1 MKNPTLVLDSGS
13 DTARRNEHRFLVNES
28 VARLALRTSGTYL
41 GLDRDDRPYQWST
54 TAYLDTYGWGVF
66 RAAESGKALQLRVR
80 EYHRTRPSE
89 ILAGE
94 TVYFEMKDDSASTS
108 FKERY
113 EVPTM
118 SLPEYLRG
126 EQKLPRDENGLVE
139 RANGT
144 IAAGVRPVVATQ
156 YNRIAYSA
164 PDGSMRITADHNLM
178 YLAVPWVANVP
189 SAMPCRIGP
198 VIAREPGVV
207 IEVKWF
213 RELPRWAD
221 ELYSYIRD
229 HMVNERPSK
238 FVVAMRH
245 LLGEEQQDLVP

>member
-1 MKNPTLVLDSGS
+1 LKNIVLDASS

-28 VARLALRTSGTYL
+28 VARLALRTSGTHL

-54 TAYLDTYGWGVF
+54 TAYLDSYGWGVF
-66 RAAESGKALQLRVR
+66 RSAEAGKALQLRVR
-80 EYHRTRPSE
+80 EYHRTRPSQ
-89 ILAGE
+89 IFAGE

-113 EVPTM
+113 EVPTS
-118 SLPEYLRG
+118 SLPAYLRG

-139 RANGT
+139 RADKR
-144 IAAGVRPVVATQ
+144 IAEGVRPVVVTQ

-178 YLAVPWVANVP
+178 YLAVPWVANHA
-189 SAMPCRIGP
+189 SSMPCRIGP

-221 ELYSYIRD
+221 ELYSYIKD

-245 LLGEEQQDLVP
+245 LLGEEQKDLGS

>member
-1 MKNPTLVLDSGS
+1 MKNVVLDATS
-13 DTARRNEHRFLVNES
+13 DTARRFEHRFLVNES

-41 GLDRDDRPYQWST
+41 PLDRDDRPYQWST
-54 TAYLDTYGWGVF
+54 TAYLDSYDWRIF
-66 RAAESGKALQLRVR
+66 RSAEAGQALQLRVR
-80 EYHRTRPSE
+80 EYHRTRPNE
-89 ILAGE
+89 ILAGSF
-94 TVYFEMKDDSASTS
+94 VYFEMKDDSASTS

-118 SLPEYLRG
+118 SLPAYLRG
-126 EQKLPRDENGLVE
+126 EQKLPHDDNGLVV
-139 RANGT
+139 RAEGL
-144 IAAGVRPVVATQ
+144 IAAGIRPVVVTQ
-156 YNRIAYSA
+156 YNRIAYAA
-164 PDGSMRITADHNLM
+164 PDGTMRITADHNLM
-178 YLAVPWVANVP
+178 YLAVPWVTTET
-189 SAMPCRIGP
+189 SSMPCRIGP

-245 LLGEEQQDLVP
+245 LLGEAQQGLTS

>member
-1 MKNPTLVLDSGS
+1 MKEVVLDATS
-13 DTARRNEHRFLVNES
+13 DVARRFEHRFLVNEA

-41 GLDRDDRPYQWST
+41 PLDRDDRPYQWST
-54 TAYLDTYGWGVF
+54 TAYLDTYDWRIF
-66 RAAESGKALQLRVR
+66 RAAEAGRALQLRVR

-89 ILAGE
+89 IFAGGS
-94 TVYFEMKDDSASTS
+94 VYFEMKDDSASTS

-139 RANGT
+139 RADRSIT
-144 IAAGVRPVVATQ
+144 DGVRPVVVTQ

-178 YLAVPWVANVP
+178 YLAVPWVANVA
-189 SAMPCRIGP
+189 SSMPCRVGP
-198 VIAREPGVV
+198 VIAREPGVI

-213 RELPRWAD
+213 KELPRWAD
-221 ELYSYIRD
+221 ELYSYIKD

-238 FVVAMRH
+238 FVVALRH
-245 LLGEEQQDLVP
+245 LLGEEQTGLST

>member
-1 MKNPTLVLDSGS
+1 MKNVVLDASS

-54 TAYLDTYGWGVF
+54 TAYLDSYDWSVF
-66 RAAESGKALQLRVR
+66 RAAEAGKALQLRVR
-80 EYHRTRPSE
+80 EYHRTRPSQ
-89 ILAGE
+89 IFAGD

-113 EVPTM
+113 EVPTS
-118 SLPEYLRG
+118 SLPAYLRG
-126 EQKLPRDENGLVE
+126 ELTLPRDENGLVE
-139 RANGT
+139 RADTT
-144 IAAGVRPVVATQ
+144 IAKGVRPVVVTQ

-178 YLAVPWVANVP
+178 YLAVPWVANVA
-189 SAMPCRIGP
+189 SSMPCRIGP

-213 RELPRWAD
+213 EELPRWAD
-221 ELYSYIRD
+221 ELYSYIKD

-245 LLGEEQQDLVP
+245 LLGEAQKDLTP

>member
-1 MKNPTLVLDSGS
+1 MKNIVLDASS

-54 TAYLDTYGWGVF
+54 TAYLDSYGWGVF
-66 RAAESGKALQLRVR
+66 RAAEAGKALQLRVR
-80 EYHRTRPSE
+80 EYHRTRPSQ
-89 ILAGE
+89 IFAGE

-113 EVPTM
+113 EVPTA
-118 SLPEYLRG
+118 SLPAYLRG
-126 EQKLPRDENGLVE
+126 DQKLPRDENGLVE
-139 RANGT
+139 RADKT
-144 IAAGVRPVVATQ
+144 IAGGVRPVVVTQ

-178 YLAVPWVANVP
+178 YLAVPWVANVA
-189 SAMPCRIGP
+189 SSMPCRIGP

-213 RELPRWAD
+213 QELPRWAD
-221 ELYSYIRD
+221 ELYSYIKD

-245 LLGEEQQDLVP
+245 LLGEAQKDLEP

>member
-1 MKNPTLVLDSGS
+1 MKNLPIVLDSGS

-54 TAYLDTYGWGVF
+54 TAYLDSYGWGVF
-66 RAAESGKALQLRVR
+66 RAAEQGKALQLRVR
-80 EYHRTRPSE
+80 EYHRTRPSQ

-94 TVYFEMKDDSASTS
+94 TVYFEMKDDAASTS

-118 SLPEYLRG
+118 SLPAYLRG

-139 RANGT
+139 RADGT
-144 IAAGVRPVVATQ
+144 IAQGVRPVVVTQ

-178 YLAVPWVANVP
+178 YLAVPWVANV
-189 SAMPCRIGP
+189 SSSMPCRIGP

-221 ELYSYIRD
+221 ELYSYIKD

-245 LLGEEQQDLVP
+245 LLGEEQRDLEP

>member
-1 MKNPTLVLDSGS
+1 MKNIVLDSGS

-54 TAYLDTYGWGVF
+54 TAYLDSYGWGVF
-66 RAAESGKALQLRVR
+66 RDAEQGKALQLRVR
-80 EYHRTRPSE
+80 EYHRTRPSQ

-113 EVPTM
+113 EVPTA
-118 SLPEYLRG
+118 SLPGYLRG

-139 RANGT
+139 RADKR
-144 IAAGVRPVVATQ
+144 IAEGVRPVVVTQ

-178 YLAVPWVANVP
+178 YLAVPWVANVA
-189 SAMPCRIGP
+189 SSMPCRIGP

-213 RELPRWAD
+213 QELPRWAD
-221 ELYSYIRD
+221 ELYSYIKD

-245 LLGEEQQDLVP
+245 LLGEAQKDLKP